1 MLGRAGVEDIYATPL
16 VCALQAR
23 VALHRQDM
31 NAVRRELVA
40 AQRLRPSLT
49 YAYPYF
55 AVQARIE
62 LTRVSIALGD
72 LAGARTLIREID
84 ELLWRRPGLGTLAD
98 DARGLR
104 AQLAHERGSAGP
116 GAPALTAAE
125 LRLLPLL
132 VTHLPFPEIAQ
143 ELFVSRNTIKSQAK
157 SIYRKLAAS
166 TRSQAVARACELGL
180 LEG

>member
-62 LTRVSIALGD
+62 LTRVHLAL
-72 LAGARTLIREID
+72 AR
-84 ELLWRRPGLGTLAD
+84 
-98 DARGLR
+98 
-104 AQLAHERGSAGP
+104 Q
-116 GAPALTAAE
+116 
-125 LRLLPLL
+125 
-132 VTHLPFPEIAQ
+132 
-143 ELFVSRNTIKSQAK
+143 
-157 SIYRKLAAS
+157 
-166 TRSQAVARACELGL
+166 LGL